1 MDLKQAKNSIR
12 RGLSRTWEHIS
23 EGWHEM
29 VQHSSDAL
37 TRFTHRKGEEEQARE
52 SGGAQPAIRR
62 WGLVAGEL
70 EETDKEFLVRLEVPG
85 VDKQDCEVTIDG
97 NMLYMK
103 GEKRF
108 ERTNHDSTYHVME
121 RVYGVFER
129 VIPLPGNVDPDR
141 AEASC
146 KNGVLTVHLPKL
158 DSGKGRLIT
167 LSDR

>member
-1 MDLKQAKNSIR
+1 MDLKQAKNTIR
-12 RGLSRTWEHIS
+12 RGLGRTWDHIS
-23 EGWHEM
+23 EGWHEL
-29 VQHSSDAL
+29 VHHSSDAL
-37 TRFTHRKGEEEQARE
+37 TRFTHRKGEGARAQE
-52 SGGAQPAIRR
+52 PAGALPASRR

-85 VDKQDCEVTIDG
+85 VDKEDCEVTIDG

-108 ERTNHDSTYHVME
+108 ERVNGDSTYHVME

-146 KNGVLTVHLPKL
+146 RNGVLTVRLPKL
-158 DSGKGRLIT
+158 NSGKGRLIP